1 MKKIVL
7 SVFLILILFPISS
20 GFSQE
25 YSDNPPTLS
34 AVLTSDSPFVYKD
47 DEGYTVVVGAVEN
60 TSNLTPIADVRIHVN
75 FYDDVNSEPLEIIE
89 GGTIL
94 EVIPPLGKSP
104 YMIRSSSSNPDIT
117 QVSVSLEGFNS
128 SPSKSK
134 QLTVELSDI
143 VLDDT
148 LRFSGVLKNGA
159 APINNTNVYLAF
171 YDNFDPPRIVGVSTI
186 PIGAVKSNE
195 IINFSFNEKIQTSYV
210 GFPVGFLLFSES
222 DVFYSD
228 FVDVK
233 IPESEITTRL
243 VTISDV
249 SVLDSQGKPLSEINV
264 GSTVKIQSK
273 AWIQFSADQTSNET
287 PYSYYVQ
294 IKQSGTTPFVEFIGK
309 YDGRYIGAGIQS
321 QSVDWIPENNGLF
334 FIETF
339 VWDRN
344 NIPIANPG
352 PVVLVVVK

>member
-1 MKKIVL
+1 MEKIIL
-7 SVFLILILFPISS
+7 SLFLILILFPISS
-20 GFSQE
+20 GFSAE
-25 YSDNPPTLS
+25 VTDNKPTLS
-34 AVLTSDSPFVYKD
+34 VILTSDSPFVYKD

-60 TSNLTPIADVRIHVN
+60 TSNLTSITDVRIRVN
-75 FYDDVNSEPLEIIE
+75 FYDDTGTEPLEIME
-89 GGTIL
+89 SGTIL

-104 YMIRSSSSNPDIT
+104 YIIRSNSSNPDIT
-117 QVSVSLEGFNS
+117 QVSVSLGEGFNS
-128 SPSKSK
+128 SSPKSK

-171 YDNFDPPRIVGVSTI
+171 YDNFIPPRIVGVSTI
-186 PIGAVKSNE
+186 PIGTVESNE
-195 IINFSFNEKIQTSYV
+195 IINFSFNEKIQTRSI
-210 GFPVGFLLFSES
+210 GFILFSES

-228 FVDVK
+228 PVDVK
-233 IPESEITTRL
+233 IPQTTTKL
-243 VTISDV
+243 VTISNV
-249 SVLDSQGKPLSEINV
+249 SILDSQGKSLSELKV
-264 GSTVKIQSK
+264 GSTVKIQSE
-273 AWIQFSADQTSNET
+273 AWIQFSADQKSDET

-294 IKQSGTTPFVEFIGK
+294 IKQSGKPPFVEFIGK
-309 YDGRYIGAGIQS
+309 YDGRYIGAGSQS
-321 QSVDWIPENNGLF
+321 QSIDWIPESEGLF

-344 NIPIANPG
+344 NIPIADQG